1 MNDEQAVSVVHAI
14 GDEVVVWRMRT
25 FAARSRMV
33 GGWVLDARDIGQ
45 LLSVLGDAVLHATE
59 AGAAVLAR
67 AGLTPAALVAD
78 AEAA

>member
-1 MNDEQAVSVVHAI
+1 MNEEQAVSLVHAV
-14 GDEVVVWRMRT
+14 GNEVVVWRMRT
-25 FAARSRMV
+25 FALRTRMV

-45 LLSVLGDAVLHATE
+45 LLSVLGDAVVHATE

-67 AGLTPAALVAD
+67 AGLTPAALVDD